1 MRYPVVAKKDPRI
14 KQPIRASGSDNWALQ
29 TLVIATNDAHTLVAA
44 ARLLCPHGWLEDV
57 IYRTVVLAIDR
68 HAATDTS
75 LKRLLEVGIAKI
87 RDQGFDSASKP
98 ERVVILKKIEK
109 TPFFRALL
117 RLVIHHLYD
126 DPIVWAGCGYEGVH
140 GCSET
145 GLRAGINDLDW
156 LPDVDV
162 VPHDEAAT

>member
-1 MRYPVVAKKDPRI
+1 MRCPVVAKKDPRI
-14 KQPIRASGSDNWALQ
+14 KQPMRASGSDNWALQ
-29 TLVIATNDAHTLVAA
+29 TLVIATNDAHTLVMAA
-44 ARLLCPHGWLEDV
+44 LLLCPHEWLEEV
-57 IYRTVVLAIDR
+57 VYRTVVLAID
-68 HAATDTS
+68 HQAATDTA
-75 LKRLLEVGIAKI
+75 LKNLLEAGITII

-98 ERVVILKKIEK
+98 ERVVILKKIER

-117 RLVIHHLYD
+117 RLVIHYLYD

-156 LPDVDV
+156 LPEVDV